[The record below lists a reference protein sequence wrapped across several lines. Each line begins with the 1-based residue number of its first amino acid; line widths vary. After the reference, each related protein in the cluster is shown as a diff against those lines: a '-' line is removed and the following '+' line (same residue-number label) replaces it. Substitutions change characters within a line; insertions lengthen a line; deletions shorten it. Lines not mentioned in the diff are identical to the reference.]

1 MAKRCPRPN
10 DGRRWEA
17 VMAANGNHATRATGP
32 RCIALVGPFQSGKTT
47 LLEAILARTGAV
59 ARQGN
64 VEAGNTVGDASK
76 EARDHRMS
84 VELTVA
90 TTNFMG
96 DPYTFLDCPGSVEFA
111 HDMRAVLPAIDAAV
125 VVCEMDEKKV
135 AQLQLI
141 LRELE
146 EQKIPRLLFLNKI
159 DKADAGVHDVL
170 NLLQGAS
177 RTKLILRQIPT
188 FSGEIISG
196 FVDLALERAF
206 VYKEHAP
213 SEVVALDGDVADRE
227 KTARFS
233 MLETLADHDDE
244 LMEQLLED
252 LKQPGDKVFDDLTR
266 ELREGLVCPVLMGT
280 ATRANGVLRL
290 LKALRH
296 ESPGIAETAK
306 RLGVKP
312 AGMDAVAYVLKTQN
326 TTHGG
331 KMSIVRMLAGQAGD
345 GTTFVS
351 GDDEA
356 GSVAGVFK
364 LVGQTTE
371 KRGPAAVGETVGF
384 AKLDKAKT
392 GDTLTAG
399 KQPHP
404 PLARI
409 EPYPP
414 VLAIAISAKER
425 KDDVKLGQAL
435 NKLAEEDPS
444 ITVVHNPETHEVVL
458 WGQGE
463 MHLRVATE
471 RLSDRYGVAIER
483 RQPTVGYRET
493 SRKGIVQRGRHKKQ
507 SGGHGQYGDVVL
519 EIKPMPRGSG
529 FAFEEKITG
538 GVVPRN
544 YIPSVEEGVIDAL
557 KHGPL
562 GFPVVDLHVALIDG
576 SYHTVDS
583 SDMAFRTAG
592 RIGVAEGLPQ
602 CQPVLL
608 EPIHLVEIVCPNEA
622 TAKINALM
630 SSRRGQI
637 LGFDTREGWDGW
649 DMVRAKMPEAEIG
662 DLIVEIRSATA
673 GAGTFTF
680 KFDHMAELTGRTADQ
695 IIAARRAAASA
706 GAGQIAQTF
715 CSPNTAA
722 VSARTLRVSAASSIN
737 ECP

>member
-1 MAKRCPRPN
+1 MATN
-10 DGRRWEA
+10 DG
-17 VMAANGNHATRATGP
+17 NGTRAVGP
-32 RCIALVGPFQSGKTT
+32 RCVALVGPFQSGKTT
-47 LLEAILARTGAV
+47 LLEAILARTGAI
-59 ARQGN
+59 ARQGTI
-64 VEAGNTVGDASK
+64 EAGNTVGDASK
-76 EARDHRMS
+76 EARHHRMS
-84 VELTVA
+84 VEVTVA

-96 DPYTFLDCPGSVEFA
+96 DNYTFLDCPGSVEFV

-125 VVCEMDEKKV
+125 VVCEMDEKKIP
-135 AQLQLI
+135 QLQLI

-146 EQKIPRLLFLNKI
+146 DWKIPRILFVNKI
-159 DKADAGVHDVL
+159 DKADAAVRDVL
-170 NLLQGAS
+170 HLLQPAS

-188 FSGEIISG
+188 FSGDIISG

-206 VYKEHAP
+206 VYKEYAP
-213 SEVVALDGDVADRE
+213 SQVVPLEGDAADLE

-252 LKQPGDKVFDDLTR
+252 IQPPRDKVFDDLTR
-266 ELREGLVCPVLMGT
+266 ELRDGLVCPVLMGT
-280 ATRANGVLRL
+280 AARANGVLRL

-296 ESPGIAETAK
+296 ESPGPADTAK
-306 RLGVKP
+306 RLGVKQGGDP
-312 AGMDAVAYVLKTQN
+312 VAYVLKTLH

-345 GTTFVS
+345 GVTFLT
-351 GDDEA
+351 GDNEA
-356 GSVAGVFK
+356 GRVAGVFK
-364 LVGQTTE
+364 VLGQSNE
-371 KRGPAAVGETVGF
+371 KRGPAAVGETVAF
-384 AKLDKAKT
+384 AKLEKAKT
-392 GDTLTAG
+392 DDTLSAG

-404 PLARI
+404 PLPKVA
-409 EPYPP
+409 PYPP
-414 VLAIAISAKER
+414 VLAIAITAKER

-435 NKLAEEDPS
+435 TKLADEDPS
-444 ITVVHNPETHEVVL
+444 ITIVHNPETHEVVL

-471 RLSDRYGVAIER
+471 RLSDHYGVAIER
-483 RQPTVGYRET
+483 RTPSVGYRET
-493 SRKGIVQRGRHKKQ
+493 IRKSITQRGRHKKQ

-519 EIKPMPRGSG
+519 EIKPLPRGTG
-529 FAFEEKITG
+529 FTFQERITG

-562 GFPVVDLHVALIDG
+562 GFPVVDLSVALIDG

-592 RIGVAEGLPQ
+592 RIGITEGLPQ

-649 DMVRAKMPEAEIG
+649 DVVRAKMPEAEVG

-695 IIAARRAAASA
+695 IVAARRAA
-706 GAGQIAQTF
+706 
-715 CSPNTAA
+715 
-722 VSARTLRVSAASSIN
+722 
-737 ECP
+737 E

>member
-1 MAKRCPRPN
+1 MA
-10 DGRRWEA
+10 E
-17 VMAANGNHATRATGP
+17 NGGNGTRAAGP
-32 RCIALVGPFQSGKTT
+32 RCVALVGPFQSGKTT
-47 LLEAILARTGAV
+47 LLEAILARTGAIQ
-59 ARQGN
+59 RQGTI
-64 VEAGNTVGDASK
+64 EAGNTVGDASK
-76 EARDHRMS
+76 EARHHKMS

-96 DPYTFLDCPGSVEFA
+96 DAYSFLDCPGSVEFA
-111 HDMRAVLPAIDAAV
+111 HDMRAVLPAVDAAV
-125 VVCEMDEKKV
+125 VVCELDEKKIP
-135 AQLQLI
+135 QLQLI
-141 LRELE
+141 MRELE
-146 EQKIPRLLFLNKI
+146 DRKIPRILFVNKI

-170 NLLQGAS
+170 RLLQPAS

-188 FSGEIISG
+188 FAGDIISG

-206 VYKEHAP
+206 VYKEHAA
-213 SEVVALDGDVADRE
+213 SEVVPLEGDAVDLE

-252 LKQPGDKVFDDLTR
+252 IQPPRDKVFDDLTR
-266 ELREGLVCPVLMGT
+266 ELREGMVCPVLMGT
-280 ATRANGVLRL
+280 ATRSNGVLRL

-306 RLGVKP
+306 RLGVK
-312 AGMDAVAYVLKTQN
+312 AAQGNRDAVAQDVVAYVLKTLN
-326 TTHGG
+326 TAHGG
-331 KMSIVRMLAGQAGD
+331 KMSVVRMLAGQAGD
-345 GTTFVS
+345 GTTFLS

-356 GSVAGVFK
+356 GRVAGVFK
-364 LVGQTTE
+364 LVGQSTE
-371 KRGPAAVGETVGF
+371 KRGPAAVGETVAF

-392 GDTLTAG
+392 GNTLTAG
-399 KQPHP
+399 KQAHAALAKVVPH
-404 PLARI
+404 
-409 EPYPP
+409 PP

-425 KDDVKLGQAL
+425 KDDVKLGLAL
-435 NKLAEEDPS
+435 TKLVEEDPS
-444 ITVVHNPETHEVVL
+444 ISIVHNAETHEVVL

-463 MHLRVATE
+463 MHLRIATE

-483 RQPTVGYRET
+483 RTPSVGYRET
-493 SRKGIVQRGRHKKQ
+493 IRRGIVQRGRHKKQ

-519 EIKPMPRGSG
+519 DIKPLPRGSG
-529 FAFEEKITG
+529 FTFEEKISG

-562 GFPVVDLHVALIDG
+562 GFPVVDLTVALVDG

-583 SDMAFRTAG
+583 SDMAFRAAG
-592 RIGVAEGLPQ
+592 RVGVVEGLPQ

-608 EPIHLVEIVCPNEA
+608 EPIHLVEIACPNEA

-630 SSRRGQI
+630 SGRRGQI
-637 LGFDTREGWDGW
+637 LGFDTRVGWDGW
-649 DMVRAKMPEAEIG
+649 DVVRAKMPEAEIG

-673 GAGTFTF
+673 GSGTFTF

-695 IIAARRAAASA
+695 IIAARRAA
-706 GAGQIAQTF
+706 
-715 CSPNTAA
+715 
-722 VSARTLRVSAASSIN
+722 
-737 ECP
+737 E

>member
-1 MAKRCPRPN
+1 MAT
-10 DGRRWEA
+10 
-17 VMAANGNHATRATGP
+17 NGGNGARATGP
-32 RCIALVGPFQSGKTT
+32 RCVALVGPFQSGKTT
-47 LLEAILARTGAV
+47 LLEAILARTGAIP
-59 ARQGN
+59 RQGS

-76 EARDHRMS
+76 EARHHRMS
-84 VELTVA
+84 VELTAA
-90 TTNFMG
+90 TTHFMG
-96 DPYTFLDCPGSVEFA
+96 DNYTFLDCPGSVEFV
-111 HDMRAVLPAIDAAV
+111 HDMRAVLPAIDAAI

-135 AQLQLI
+135 PQLQLI

-146 EQKIPRLLFLNKI
+146 DKKIPRILFVNKI
-159 DKADAGVHDVL
+159 DKGDSGVHDVL
-170 NLLQGAS
+170 KLLQPAS

-188 FSGEIISG
+188 FSGDLISG

-213 SEVVALDGDVADRE
+213 SEVVPLEGDAADLE

-252 LKQPGDKVFDDLTR
+252 IQPPRDKVFDDLTR

-280 ATRANGVLRL
+280 AARANGVLRL
-290 LKALRH
+290 MKALRH

-306 RLGVKP
+306 RLGVK
-312 AGMDAVAYVLKTQN
+312 AGSDAVAYVLKTLN

-331 KMSIVRMLAGQAGD
+331 KMSIARVISGQAGD
-345 GTTFVS
+345 GTTLLA

-356 GSVAGVFK
+356 GRVAGVFK

-392 GDTLTAG
+392 GDTLSAG
-399 KQPHP
+399 KQAHP
-404 PLARI
+404 PLAKV

-435 NKLAEEDPS
+435 HKLAEEDPS
-444 ITVVHNPETHEVVL
+444 ITIEHNAETHEVVL

-483 RQPTVGYRET
+483 RQPSVGYRET
-493 SRKGIVQRGRHKKQ
+493 IRKGIVQRGRHKKQ
-507 SGGHGQYGDVVL
+507 SGGHGQYGDVML
-519 EIKPMPRGSG
+519 DIKPLPRGSG
-529 FAFEEKITG
+529 FSFEEKITG

-544 YIPSVEEGVIDAL
+544 YIPAVEEGIVDAL
-557 KHGPL
+557 AHGPL
-562 GFPVVDLHVALIDG
+562 GFPVVDLAVALIDG

-583 SDMAFRTAG
+583 SDMAFRLAG
-592 RIGVAEGLPQ
+592 RLGVVEALPQ

-608 EPIHLVEIVCPNEA
+608 EPIHLVEIACPSEA

-630 SSRRGQI
+630 SGRRGQI

-649 DMVRAKMPEAEIG
+649 DLVRAKMPETEIG

-695 IIAARRAAASA
+695 IIAARRAA
-706 GAGQIAQTF
+706 
-715 CSPNTAA
+715 
-722 VSARTLRVSAASSIN
+722 
-737 ECP
+737 E